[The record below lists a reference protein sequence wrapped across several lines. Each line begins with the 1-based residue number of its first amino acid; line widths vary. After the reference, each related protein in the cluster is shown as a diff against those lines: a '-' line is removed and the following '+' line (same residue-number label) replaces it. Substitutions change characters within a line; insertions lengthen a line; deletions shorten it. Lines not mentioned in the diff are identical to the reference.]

1 MVDSVKDSII
11 KNIKNVNNQ
20 INYFRNVDINV
31 SQDEINDLLRDVYDL
46 LDDVSLYFEKHK

>member
-46 LDDVSLYFEKHK
+46 LDDVSLYFIKHK